1 MALAVGNQTYLSDLP
16 KMLIAWHSRDSG
28 AGSISGV
35 STVETGWIR
44 IDNIV
49 IRNGYHYLFL
59 MPEVNVTTTVKT
71 DTVGT
76 VKMRYNLAGTATTS
90 STAFTYGGFFRKA
103 QGVDTSNTDV
113 ETGTAVYHA
122 SADGT
127 MSVIVTLIRAA
138 GTGTV
143 GLFAST
149 ANTSPLFVYEM
160 GIAPAV
166 SGVDL

>member
-44 IDNIV
+44 IDNIP

-59 MPEVNVTTTVKT
+59 MPEVNITCSTTT
-71 DTVGT
+71 TVGT
-76 VKMRYNLAGTATTS
+76 VKLRYNLAGTATTS

-103 QGVDTSNTDV
+103 QGVDLSNTDV

-122 SADGT
+122 TADGT
-127 MSVIVTLIRAA
+127 MSVIVTLIRASA
-138 GTGTV
+138 AGTV

-160 GIAPAV
+160 GIAPAT